1 MVVLRY
7 EAWRFSDHLAFQ
19 LAGREAD
26 AFNIRVSGPGE
37 LSYVVHTTTYEA
49 AMQVHYDRQGWGTY
63 QPMLERADAHTASQ
77 LARQLAEYPEDAD
90 LRRLNGVSA

>member
-1 MVVLRY
+1 
-7 EAWRFSDHLAFQ
+7 
-19 LAGREAD
+19 
-26 AFNIRVSGPGE
+26 
-37 LSYVVHTTTYEA
+37 
-49 AMQVHYDRQGWGTY
+49 MQVHYDRQGWGTY